1 MQLKKDIYDFYRTY
15 FFFNYLMSINY
26 FILFLLF
33 KKKKILL
40 DEINYSKHKKLKLT
54 NLDKPPLCGGI
65 IIYISSFIFF
75 RDELIYLKIF
85 GLAILLIGVFSDIN
99 KISSPKVRIFLQI
112 LSVLLF
118 VIFSD
123 LRITD
128 LRIDLVNE
136 LLDIKYVSII
146 FTVFCLLI
154 LLNGSNFLDGLNT
167 LVIGY
172 YILVSVI
179 LILISA
185 KFDLLLNDN
194 IFYFLIFLII
204 IFLFNIFGKIYL
216 GDSGSY
222 LISFFAAFFILD
234 FIINNAWVS
243 PYLVCLLLWYPAFE
257 NLFSILRR
265 ILFSKKIHKADQN
278 HLHQMIFKFFLKKKL
293 INKKYLNTFTAII
306 INLFNFAVFILFY
319 KYYLFT
325 KILVLAI
332 LLNSFVY
339 FICYLYLKKK
349 LNHF

>member
-1 MQLKKDIYDFYRTY
+1 MIFTENIFFSAVLCLIITLVCFYY
-15 FFFNYLMSINY
+15 
-26 FILFLLF
+26 F
-33 KKKKILL
+33 KKKNILL
-40 DEINYSKHKKLKLT
+40 DEINYSKHKKINFT
-54 NLDKPPLCGGI
+54 NSYKPPLCGGI

-75 RDELIYLKIF
+75 SNELIFLKIF
-85 GLAILLIGVFSDIN
+85 GLAILIIGVFSDIN
-99 KISSPKVRIFLQI
+99 KIPSPKVRIFLQI
-112 LSVLLF
+112 LSILLF

-128 LRIDLVNE
+128 LRVDLFNE
-136 LLDIKYVSII
+136 LLDINYISII

-185 KFDLLLNDN
+185 KFDLSLNDN

-204 IFLFNIFGKIYL
+204 IFLFNFSGKIYL

-222 LISFFAAFFILD
+222 LISFFTAFFVLD
-234 FIINNAWVS
+234 FIITNTLVS
-243 PYLVCLLLWYPAFE
+243 PYFICLLLWYPAFE

-265 ILFSKKIHKADQN
+265 ILFSKKVHKPDQN

-293 INKKYLNTFTAII
+293 INRKYINTFTANI
-306 INLFNFAVFILFY
+306 INLFNFTVFILFY
-319 KYYLFT
+319 KYFLITKFLFLFILFNSSVYL
-325 KILVLAI
+325 
-332 LLNSFVY
+332 
-339 FICYLYLKKK
+339 ICYLYLKKK

>member
-1 MQLKKDIYDFYRTY
+1 MIFIENIFFPAILCLIITLFCFYY
-15 FFFNYLMSINY
+15 
-26 FILFLLF
+26 F
-33 KKKKILL
+33 KKKNILL
-40 DEINYSKHKKLKLT
+40 DEINYSKHKKLNFT
-54 NLDKPPLCGGI
+54 NSYKPPLCGGI

-75 RDELIYLKIF
+75 SNGLILLKIF
-85 GLAILLIGVFSDIN
+85 GLAILIIGVFSDIN
-99 KISSPKVRIFLQI
+99 KIPSPKVRIFLQI
-112 LSVLLF
+112 LSILLF

-128 LRIDLVNE
+128 LRIDMFNE
-136 LLDIKYVSII
+136 LLDINYISII

-179 LILISA
+179 LILIST
-185 KFDLLLNDN
+185 KFDLLLNQN

-204 IFLFNIFGKIYL
+204 IFLFNFFGKIYL

-222 LISFFAAFFILD
+222 LISFFTAFFVLD
-234 FIINNAWVS
+234 FINNNTLVS
-243 PYLVCLLLWYPAFE
+243 PYFICLLLWYPAFE

-265 ILFSKKIHKADQN
+265 IFFSKKIHKADQK

-293 INKKYLNTFTAII
+293 INKKYINTFTANI

-319 KYYLFT
+319 KYFLIT
-325 KILVLAI
+325 KFLILAI
-332 LLNSFVY
+332 LFNSFVY
-339 FICYLYLKKK
+339 LICYLYLKKK

>member
-1 MQLKKDIYDFYRTY
+1 M
-15 FFFNYLMSINY
+15 
-26 FILFLLF
+26 
-33 KKKKILL
+33 
-40 DEINYSKHKKLKLT
+40 
-54 NLDKPPLCGGI
+54 
-65 IIYISSFIFF
+65 
-75 RDELIYLKIF
+75 
-85 GLAILLIGVFSDIN
+85 FSDIN

-185 KFDLLLNDN
+185 KFDLLLNQN

-204 IFLFNIFGKIYL
+204 IFLFNFFGKIYL

-222 LISFFAAFFILD
+222 
-234 FIINNAWVS
+234 
-243 PYLVCLLLWYPAFE
+243 
-257 NLFSILRR
+257 
-265 ILFSKKIHKADQN
+265 
-278 HLHQMIFKFFLKKKL
+278 
-293 INKKYLNTFTAII
+293 
-306 INLFNFAVFILFY
+306 
-319 KYYLFT
+319 
-325 KILVLAI
+325 
-332 LLNSFVY
+332 
-339 FICYLYLKKK
+339 
-349 LNHF
+349 